1 MGGIYVSGS
10 IATDHL
16 MTFSGRFGDQ
26 LIADRLDTVSLSFLV
41 DDLVVRRGGVAAN
54 IAYGMA
60 SLGRRPH
67 LVGAVGH
74 DFADYRAA
82 LERSGVDCSGVHVS
96 RTAHTARFICTTD
109 ERQCQ
114 IASFYPGAMAE
125 AGEIDLAA
133 VVGAAGDDPDLV
145 IIAPDAPVAMLRH
158 AAQCRRAGW
167 PFVADPSQQI
177 ARMSGDEIR
186 EFISGARYL
195 MTNEYELS
203 LLLDKCGLSEDEV
216 LDRTGTIVT
225 SRAERGV
232 RIRDRHGET
241 EVPAA
246 PIPAVVDPTGGGDAF
261 RAGFLTGVAW
271 GLPRDSAAAI
281 GCQLAW
287 FALQQEG
294 GQEYA
299 FTPEQFC
306 TELGRHYRPILPDAV
321 SAAALRLA
329 PRDARPVEFLGSEM
343 HEFQS
348 GRHFERRAR

>member
-1 MGGIYVSGS
+1 MGDIYVSGS

-16 MTFSGRFGDQ
+16 MTFPGRFADQ
-26 LIADRLDTVSLSFLV
+26 LVADRLDTVSLSFLV

-60 SLGRRPH
+60 ALGRRPR

-74 DFADYRAA
+74 DFGDYRAI
-82 LERSGVDCSGVHVS
+82 LESSG
-96 RTAHTARFICTTD
+96 
-109 ERQCQ
+109 
-114 IASFYPGAMAE
+114 
-125 AGEIDLAA
+125 
-133 VVGAAGDDPDLV
+133 
-145 IIAPDAPVAMLRH
+145 
-158 AAQCRRAGW
+158 RRAGW

-195 MTNEYELS
+195 MTNEYEFD
-203 LLLDKCGLSEDEV
+203 LLLGKCGLGEAEV
-216 LDRTGTIVT
+216 LELAGTIVT
-225 SRAERGV
+225 SRGARGV

-261 RAGFLTGVAW
+261 RAGFVTGIAW
-271 GLPRDSAAAI
+271 GLSQAGAAAI

-294 GQEYA
+294 GQEYT

-306 TELGRHYRPILPDAV
+306 AELARHYEAIRPDAV

-329 PRDARPVEFLGSEM
+329 PQDALKS
-343 HEFQS
+343 
-348 GRHFERRAR
+348 